1 MSTKTTVNRKLTS
14 RYFPCARLS
23 RVYVNGKWTYTTD
36 EDLSDCT
43 ANDIQYFLRTG
54 VYWKR

>member
-1 MSTKTTVNRKLTS
+1 MKTTNRQLTA
-14 RYFPCARLS
+14 RFFPCARLS
-23 RVYVNGKWTYTTD
+23 RIYVNGKWTYTTD